1 MAREV
6 LGYGEDAARLEPLG
20 VGQCST
26 LDLFH
31 SAAEATRANDR
42 IVRITVDV

>member
-6 LGYGEDAARLEPLG
+6 LRYGEDAARLESLG

-31 SAAEATRANDR
+31 CAAEATRADDR
-42 IVRITVDV
+42 VVRIAVDV